1 MRIVNLGVQIE
12 NPMQELPAPM
22 REMGEGKLFLGRKL
36 PEKEH
41 ITDELL
47 KLLPHLFADYVSKDP
62 TYY

>member
-1 MRIVNLGVQIE
+1 
-12 NPMQELPAPM
+12 MQELPAPM